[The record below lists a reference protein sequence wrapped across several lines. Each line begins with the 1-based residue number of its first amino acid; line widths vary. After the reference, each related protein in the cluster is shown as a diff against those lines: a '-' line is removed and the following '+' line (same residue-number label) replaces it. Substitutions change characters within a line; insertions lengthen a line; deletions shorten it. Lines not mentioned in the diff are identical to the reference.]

1 MSLNG
6 SDLASSVLTGLG
18 GINNYS
24 DGITAYTEAIKDY
37 VESNIEVTGTYS
49 GNLANGN
56 SDPLNGDYKLIFTMS
71 PTFTG
76 ANNIKSFLSGLT
88 EANPSGFIG
97 AIVQDVTNS
106 TVSMASPIVMSVPIA
121 PLQPGSV
128 DANSLA
134 NCTNAGDCWKVV
146 GQAIVN
152 SFLTLTFQDT
162 PTVSTS
168 GGTGTTKFK
177 EVK

>member
-6 SDLASSVLTGLG
+6 NDLATKVLANLG
-18 GINNYS
+18 GIDKYS
-24 DGITAYTEAIKDY
+24 DGITAYTTAIKDY

-49 GNLANGN
+49 GNLPNGN
-56 SDPLNGDYKLIFTMS
+56 SDPLNGDYRLIFTMS
-71 PTFTG
+71 PTFSN

-106 TVSMASPIVMSVPIA
+106 TVSMVSPIVLSTTVTLKA
-121 PLQPGSV
+121 GSI
-128 DANSLA
+128 DSGSLA
-134 NCTNAGDCWKVV
+134 NCANAGDCWKVV

-152 SFLTLTFQDT
+152 SFLSLKFSDT
-162 PTVSTS
+162 PTVSTA
-168 GGTGTTKFK
+168 GGTGTTKFR